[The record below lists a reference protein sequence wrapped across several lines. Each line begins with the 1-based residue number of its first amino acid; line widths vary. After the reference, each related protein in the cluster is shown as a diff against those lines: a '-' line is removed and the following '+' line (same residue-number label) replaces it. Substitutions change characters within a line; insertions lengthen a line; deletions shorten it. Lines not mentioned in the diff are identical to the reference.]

1 MHAETLLDI
10 AMMHSDTLIVRA
22 KTGDPG
28 AQGKLV
34 QLWYKRIYNFGYK
47 FFMDH
52 DMAMEVSQR
61 TFISMCK
68 NLENLQEVGR
78 FKPWLY
84 KIAVNFCREEARKKK
99 GNRALSFDVVWNREA
114 ENSPQWESSLQ
125 RHDNP
130 ERQLQA
136 LELSD
141 ILQQALGELS
151 DEQREIVI
159 MKEYEGLKFR
169 EIAEILNISENTAK
183 SRMYYGLDGLKKILE
198 RKNIN
203 KNTIG
208 YEL

>member
-1 MHAETLLDI
+1 
-10 AMMHSDTLIVRA
+10 MHSDTLVSRA
-22 KTGDPG
+22 KEGDQN

-52 DMAMEVSQR
+52 DLAMEVSQR

-68 NLENLQEVGR
+68 NLPGLQDNAR
-78 FKPWLY
+78 FKSWLY
-84 KIAVNFCREEARKKK
+84 KIAVNYCREEVRKKK
-99 GNRALSFDVVWNREA
+99 SDRSLSFDVVWNRDA
-114 ENSPQWESSLQ
+114 EDSPKWESASQ

-130 ERQLQA
+130 ESQFQRS
-136 LELSD
+136 ELAD
-141 ILQQALGELS
+141 ILQEALRELNV
-151 DEQREIVI
+151 EQREVVI

-169 EIAEILNISENTAK
+169 EIAEVLNISENTVK
-183 SRMYYGLDGLKKILE
+183 SRMYYGLEGLRKILD

-203 KNTIG
+203 KDTIG